1 MRLRFLSPKCFHLV
15 NWLRK
20 SIDKTALITVLS
32 CCAPLSMIINQSRR
46 RKNLGWA
53 SPSQSWPNNWWEWIG
68 TAPQSWFPSISFGLQ
83 YWEATGENLSLWFI
97 LVFIAIYILLQGF
110 SLLNKGKC
118 LLCHETVKK
127 KGQFREFVTWLNS
140 NSKLQIGNYNGRLN
154 CWHLDLSLEAF
165 QILSSALTY
174 CPVI

>member
-1 MRLRFLSPKCFHLV
+1 MSRTMRLRFLSPKCFHLV

-20 SIDKTALITVLS
+20 PIDKTALITVLS

-68 TAPQSWFPSISFGLQ
+68 TAPQSWFPSNSFGLQ
-83 YWEATGENLSLWFI
+83 YWEATGENLSLLII
-97 LVFIAIYILLQGF
+97 LIFIAIYILLQGF

-127 KGQFREFVTWLNS
+127 KVNLENSWLDWTAIPNC
-140 NSKLQIGNYNGRLN
+140 RLGTIMA
-154 CWHLDLSLEAF
+154 D
-165 QILSSALTY
+165 
-174 CPVI
+174 